1 MKILLI
7 NPYCYPEVSAG
18 KLNKFLTP
26 MPPIGMAYLLAAIE
40 KSRHTPLFHDD
51 LLEKG
56 NDEKLTKLLL
66 DFRPTIIGIPVYSSP
81 VVYRFKEIVKLIRK
95 ILPEAYIQSG
105 NLHAN
110 YFAREM
116 LREKEVDI
124 VVKGEGEVTI
134 CEIADVLERGGSLAE
149 VKGLIY
155 RERTGEIIETANRPY
170 NCDLDRLPFPAWHL
184 MPYKKYN
191 INELGKIA
199 ATGTFVLGSRGCP
212 FGCEFCSLLIQGRKR
227 RVRSKENICDEIEW
241 LIKKFKYKSFHFI
254 DPTWPINKKEGIA
267 FAQEMIKRGL
277 HKKIIWGTETRL
289 DVVDEELLRQLY
301 KAGCRKV
308 MYGIESGSQLILDQ
322 VNKKNDLQK
331 VRQVIAWSHKYKLSP
346 AGFFI
351 IGLPGETKADIE
363 KTIELALSLK
373 LHFAKFSGFVP
384 YPGTPLYEKL
394 LAEKA
399 LPVAKLKD
407 WNSYTSYPS
416 LANPPIYVD
425 KNMELCELINLQKS
439 AHLKFYLRP
448 RQFFYT
454 LAVLRFSLSS
464 IFFAGI
470 YVLTEIF
477 SLLKG
482 ISWRSFGKRQSIN
495 E

>member
-40 KSRHTPLFHDD
+40 ESCHTPLFHDD
-51 LLEKG
+51 LLAG
-56 NDEKLTKLLL
+56 GDDEKLTKILLE
-66 DFRPTIIGIPVYSSP
+66 FRPQIVGIPVYSSP
-81 VVYRFKEIVKLIRK
+81 VVYRFQEIVKLIRK

-116 LREKEVDI
+116 LREQDVDI
-124 VVKGEGEVTI
+124 VVKGEGETTI
-134 CEIADVLERGGSLAE
+134 CEIADVLAKGGTLAE
-149 VKGLIY
+149 VKGIIF
-155 RERTGEIIETANRPY
+155 RDQKGEIIETENRPY
-170 NCDLDRLPFPAWHL
+170 NCDLDRLAFPAWHL
-184 MPYKKYN
+184 MPYRKYN

-199 ATGTFVLGSRGCP
+199 STGTFVLGSRGCP

-227 RVRSKENICDEIEW
+227 RVRSKENICAEIEW
-241 LIKKFKYKSFHFI
+241 LIEKFNYKSFHFI
-254 DPTWPINKKEGIA
+254 DPTWPISKAEGMA

-289 DVVDEELLRQLY
+289 DIVDEELLAELY

-331 VRQVIAWSHKYKLSP
+331 VRQVIAWSHKHKLSP

-351 IGLPGETKADIE
+351 MGLPGETSADIE

-416 LANPPIYVD
+416 LENPPIYVD
-425 KNMELCELINLQKS
+425 KHLELAELIALQKK

-448 RQFFYT
+448 KQILYV
-454 LAVLRFSLSS
+454 LAVLRYSFKSF
-464 IFFAGI
+464 FFAGV
-470 YVLTEIF
+470 YLLSEIF
-477 SLLKG
+477 NLLRRKL
-482 ISWRSFGKRQSIN
+482 N
-495 E
+495 PDE